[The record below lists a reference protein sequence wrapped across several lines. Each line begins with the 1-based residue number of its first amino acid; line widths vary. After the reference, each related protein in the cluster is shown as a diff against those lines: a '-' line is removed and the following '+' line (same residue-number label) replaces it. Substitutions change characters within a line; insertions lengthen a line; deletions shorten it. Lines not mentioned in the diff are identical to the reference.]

1 MEVEVDFS
9 ISDNSKVELKSCLEL
24 LSVLNFIGN
33 SIVAVN
39 NSKQTDLDLCSD
51 KSFRIQV
58 KFPWYKVQWIIFCWC
73 IFFSVK
79 RQQLGSWSIQW
90 QLHWMS
96 SLTQPCLVQ
105 DSSILTKDKGLAD
118 LDLICVWET
127 GPNNYQTPWTSRLA
141 VLSIWLL
148 GAEMVVTNKSCSRPL
163 SGDFGKPAALDTW
176 KHM

>member
-1 MEVEVDFS
+1 MTKYIISSRNYVLQCYQVWKWKLIS

-58 KFPWYKVQWIIFCWC
+58 KFPHFFKFQKVGSAKIGGEISTIQNYKVQWI

-79 RQQLGSWSIQW
+79 RQQIGPWSIQR

-96 SLTQPCLVQ
+96 SLTQPCLVVIKRQ
-105 DSSILTKDKGLAD
+105 DSSISTKDKGQRAKDKGIAD
-118 LDLICVWET
+118 LDPDQD
-127 GPNNYQTPWTSRLA
+127 PNL
-141 VLSIWLL
+141 WL
-148 GAEMVVTNKSCSRPL
+148 GNW
-163 SGDFGKPAALDTW
+163 DQ
-176 KHM
+176 